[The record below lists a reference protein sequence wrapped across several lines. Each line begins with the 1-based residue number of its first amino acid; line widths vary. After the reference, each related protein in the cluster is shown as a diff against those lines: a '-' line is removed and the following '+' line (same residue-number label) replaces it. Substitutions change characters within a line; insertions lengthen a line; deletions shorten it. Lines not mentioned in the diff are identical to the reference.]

1 MHTANFLEPQ
11 FHLAQ
16 RLTLLRQFKPN
27 SVCVVPAAR
36 LQTRSNDTEY
46 LFRQDSDFWY
56 LTGFHEPDA
65 WLILSNSKD
74 YDYEFSVLACLPKDE
89 HAEIWQGRRVGPEA
103 AVDKFLVDDSCSTD
117 EIEWALH
124 DIINGHDNL
133 YFALGQDAQADELV
147 QSVLEKLRS
156 APKQS
161 KQAPATIID
170 VRPMLH
176 EMRLIK
182 QPDEIAVMRQVAQI
196 SSAAHCRAMR
206 EVSQAQYEYQ
216 LEAAILHE
224 FACNGARHAA
234 YNSIVGSGENAC
246 ILHYNENDAALQSG
260 DLVLIDAG
268 AELYGYAADITRT
281 FPVSGRFSESQKAL
295 YQLVL
300 DAQLAALNELKPG
313 STISQAMMA
322 CLQVLV
328 AGLVKLGILSG
339 DVDTLIEEKAY
350 QPYFMHG
357 LGHWLGLDVHDVG
370 IYKIDGS
377 DRPLQPGMALTVE
390 PGLYISANAE
400 VPVEYRG
407 IGIRIEDDIV
417 ITAQGHEVLT
427 AGVPKTVETIEALIN
442 APA

>member
-1 MHTANFLEPQ
+1 MQIVNALEAQ
-11 FHLAQ
+11 FHVTQ
-16 RLTLLRQFKPN
+16 RQRLLRQLAPN

-46 LFRQDSDFWY
+46 LYRQDSDFWY

-65 WLILSNSKD
+65 WLILSNSSD
-74 YDYEFSVLACLPKDE
+74 YNNEYSVLACLAKDE
-89 HAEIWQGRRVGPEA
+89 LAEIWQGRRVGPEA
-103 AVDKFLVDDSCSTD
+103 AIDKFSVDDTCATD
-117 EIEWALH
+117 DIEWALH
-124 DIINGHDNL
+124 DIIDGHDNL
-133 YFALGQDAQADELV
+133 YFALGHDAQADEIV
-147 QSVLEKLRS
+147 QAVLDKLRS

-161 KQAPATIID
+161 KQAPTSIID
-170 VRPMLH
+170 IRPLLH

-182 QPDEIAVMRQVAQI
+182 QPEELAVMRRVAQI
-196 SSAAHCRAMR
+196 SAEAHCRAMR
-206 EVSQAQYEYQ
+206 EVSRAEYEYQ

-224 FACNGARHAA
+224 FAYNGARHAA

-246 ILHYNENDAALQSG
+246 ILHYNENDAALRKG

-281 FPVSGRFSESQKAL
+281 FPVSGQFSEPQKAL

-300 DAQLAALNELKPG
+300 DAQLAALGQLRPG
-313 STISQAMMA
+313 NTFSQAMMA
-322 CLQVLV
+322 CLRVLV
-328 AGLVKLGILSG
+328 AGLVEFGILEG
-339 DVDTLIEEKAY
+339 NVEALIEEKAY

-370 IYKIDGS
+370 NYKIDDQ

-390 PGLYISANAE
+390 PGLYINAKAE
-400 VPVEYRG
+400 VPAEYRG

-417 ITAQGHEVLT
+417 ITDDGHEVLT
-427 AGVPKTVETIEALIN
+427 DGVPKTVDAIEALIS
-442 APA
+442 AHA